1 MLKLR
6 SLSLILFFT
15 FSQKAYSYKVNIYK
29 YNCGITT
36 IYVDEKYGIKK
47 GDIEKYFEMYDF
59 SSSSFWTCNDSDL
72 VLTRD
77 LKDPQFLEKF
87 TNYINKL
94 KGEYKVFDNFPSRL
108 QELRPVIKD
117 KQRRFE
123 FEIWLEEIR
132 LEFFK
137 TGDINVLRKPYLG
150 VPPGKDILDIIDKI
164 ATLKNDIEI
173 CKMSYHD
180 FHNAWNAHYR
190 NVIYKAIYNAKIMD
204 EAEMQNKWYDFE
216 KKYNITRTYEDDG
229 CD

>member
-1 MLKLR
+1 MLKLI
-6 SLSLILFFT
+6 STILFLV
-15 FSQKAYSYKVNIYK
+15 FSNKAYSFEVNIYK
-29 YNCGITT
+29 HECGITT
-36 IYVDEKYGIKK
+36 IYVDDKYGIKK
-47 GDIEKYFEMYDF
+47 ADIEKYFEMYDF

-87 TNYINKL
+87 TNYINIL
-94 KGEYKVFDNFPSRL
+94 KGEYKVFKNFPSRL

-137 TGDINVLRKPYLG
+137 TGDISVLRKPYLG
-150 VPPGKDILDIIDKI
+150 ILPSKEILDVVNQI
-164 ATLKNDIEI
+164 ASTKSTVEL
-173 CKMSYHD
+173 CKMFYHE
-180 FHNAWNAHYR
+180 FHNAWYSYYR
-190 NVIYKAIYNAKIMD
+190 NVVYKTIYNTKIMD
-204 EAEMQNKWYDFE
+204 EADMQNKWYDFE
-216 KKYNITRTYEDDG
+216 KKHNITRTYEDDA